1 MGSYFRD
8 FYSPTATQRPTVG
21 DTKFSVI
28 NQDHM
33 GWMKCDGRALS
44 KTTYNILYQVVGDA
58 FGSSAT
64 MFNLPNAVGRVPG
77 AVGQVEEDDAGRTG
91 AVRRLGDLSGEEV
104 HLLNRNEMP
113 AHKHGSVD
121 VTGNNNGDGVTT
133 LNSTGITAN
142 PHTHTYSVVNDTATV
157 SGGAVGVECYDS
169 VNTNATTGG
178 TTVTLNDPTH
188 RHTIGS
194 TGGGAVHNNMQPTI
208 FIGNMFIFS
217 GKVRPTADN
226 YYPYTYRAP
235 IF

>member
-44 KTTYNILYQVVGDA
+44 KATYNILYQVVGDA
-58 FGSSAT
+58 FGSTAT
-64 MFNLPNAVGRVPG
+64 SFYLPNAEGRVPG
-77 AVGQVEEDDAGRTG
+77 AVGMNTDVIGRETTHH
-91 AVRRLGDLSGEEV
+91 LGDLSGEEV
-104 HLLNRNEMP
+104 HLLNIREMP

-121 VTGNNNGDGVTT
+121 VTQNNNGDGFTS
-133 LNSTGITAN
+133 LNAAGITAN
-142 PHTHTYSVVNDTATV
+142 PHTHTYSLVNDTATV

-169 VNTNATTGG
+169 VNTNATTGS

-217 GKVRPTADN
+217 GKVRPSATN
-226 YYPYTYRAP
+226 YYPYTPRGP

>member
-77 AVGQVEEDDAGRTG
+77 AVGQSVENDWA
-91 AVRRLGDLSGEEV
+91 LGDLSGQET
-104 HLLNRNEMP
+104 HTLIINEMP
-113 AHKHGSVD
+113 AHTHGSVD
-121 VTGNNNGDGVTT
+121 VTGNNNG
-133 LNSTGITAN
+133 NGITDLSGA
-142 PHTHTYSVVNDTATV
+142 HTHTYLGVQEQNVGSSAPTTDAAENEPRPTEVTSQPSV
-157 SGGAVGVECYDS
+157 
-169 VNTNATTGG
+169 
-178 TTVTLNDPTH
+178 LH
-188 RHTIGS
+188 HHKIGS
-194 TGGGAVHNNMQPTI
+194 TGGGAAHNNMQPTI
-208 FIGNMFIFS
+208 FMGNMFMFS
-217 GKVRPTADN
+217 GKVRPTSSN

>member
-77 AVGQVEEDDAGRTG
+77 VVGSNTSNMSNWALGDTYGKDTHTLTIGEMPTHTHGSSNAVG
-91 AVRRLGDLSGEEV
+91 
-104 HLLNRNEMP
+104 
-113 AHKHGSVD
+113 GS
-121 VTGNNNGDGVTT
+121 NGDGYTT
-133 LNSTGITAN
+133 SNGAHS
-142 PHTHTYSVVNDTATV
+142 HTYTAPDSPGNYGPSLINNAGVTGV
-157 SGGAVGVECYDS
+157 TSGVQTGSNGAHSHQIY
-169 VNTNATTGG
+169 NTGG
-178 TTVTLNDPTH
+178 SNE
-188 RHTIGS
+188 
-194 TGGGAVHNNMQPTI
+194 HNNMQPTI
-208 FIGNMFIFS
+208 FMGNMFMFS
-217 GKVRPTADN
+217 GKVRPTSSN

>member
-77 AVGQVEEDDAGRTG
+77 AVGKVAVDDAGRTTS

-113 AHKHGSVD
+113 AHTHGSAN
-121 VTGNNNGDGVTT
+121 VTGNNNGDGLTNTVGDHVH
-133 LNSTGITAN
+133 GIDAVDA
-142 PHTHTYSVVNDTATV
+142 SLVV
-157 SGGAVGVECYDS
+157 
-169 VNTNATTGG
+169 TGG
-178 TTVTLNDPTH
+178 GPNDDVVQGAGTTAPAGSHN
-188 RHTIGS
+188 HTIGS

>member
-77 AVGQVEEDDAGRTG
+77 AVGQSVGNDWA
-91 AVRRLGDLSGEEV
+91 LGDLSGQET
-104 HLLNRNEMP
+104 HTLIINEMP

-121 VTGNNNGDGVTT
+121 VTGNNNG
-133 LNSTGITAN
+133 NGITDLSGE
-142 PHTHTYSVVNDTATV
+142 HSHGIDVVDASLVVT
-157 SGGAVGVECYDS
+157 SGGPNDDVVQGS
-169 VNTNATTGG
+169 G
-178 TTVTLNDPTH
+178 TTQAAGSH
-188 RHTIGS
+188 HHIIGS
-194 TGGGAVHNNMQPTI
+194 TGGGAAHNNMQPTI

-226 YYPYTYRAP
+226 KYPYAAGTS

>member
-77 AVGQVEEDDAGRTG
+77 AVGQAITDDVNPTNTW
-91 AVRRLGDLSGEEV
+91 VLGDLSGTET
-104 HLLNRNEMP
+104 HQLTIAEMP
-113 AHKHGSVD
+113 AHDHGGLTDLS
-121 VTGNNNGDGVTT
+121 G
-133 LNSTGITAN
+133 TGITAN
-142 PHTHTYSVVNDTATV
+142 PHNHTYSVVDDTATV
-157 SGGAVGVECYDS
+157 SGGAVGVECYDR
-169 VNTNATTGG
+169 VNTNATTGN
-178 TTVTLNDPTH
+178 TTVGLNDPTH
-188 RHTIGS
+188 RHDIPS
-194 TGGGAVHNNMQPTI
+194 QGGDEPHNNIQPTI

-217 GKVRPTADN
+217 GKVRPTGTN
-226 YYPYTYRAP
+226 YYPYAAGTS